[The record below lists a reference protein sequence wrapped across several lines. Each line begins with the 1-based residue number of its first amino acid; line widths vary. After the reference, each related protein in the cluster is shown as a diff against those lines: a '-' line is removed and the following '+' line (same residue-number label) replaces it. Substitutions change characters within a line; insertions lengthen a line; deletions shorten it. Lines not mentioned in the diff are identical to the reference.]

1 MPRGGRPAAGKKP
14 VGVCSYHLERV
25 KGPAAERQPWG
36 QRKLD
41 LGYIEELPRR
51 CGVGTWAPTTL
62 SFKLT
67 LIRSH
72 GHFTNKHMEA
82 GSGWEK
88 DAPGSRHVRAK
99 HPCPVLMG
107 PSQIPAFSEPGD
119 RPGQPFP
126 TRAYFS
132 QRPSVTRGYCTGA
145 CTELPG
151 GRIYLPPPACTP
163 HLLQSKVRRSI

>member
-1 MPRGGRPAAGKKP
+1 M
-14 VGVCSYHLERV
+14 GVCSYHLERV

-62 SFKLT
+62 PFKLT

-88 DAPGSRHVRAK
+88 
-99 HPCPVLMG
+99 
-107 PSQIPAFSEPGD
+107 
-119 RPGQPFP
+119 
-126 TRAYFS
+126 TRQGHAM
-132 QRPSVTRGYCTGA
+132 
-145 CTELPG
+145 
-151 GRIYLPPPACTP
+151 
-163 HLLQSKVRRSI
+163 